1 MNKILQCPQCGS
13 QNVNVQVASLV
24 QYKKKGCIYRLF
36 IGWWLELLLWL
47 CLTIPMLLFKLFWAK
62 GKIQTKINS
71 YMVCQNCW
79 YTQKVK

>member
-24 QYKKKGCIYRLF
+24 QHKKKGCIYRLF

-47 CLTIPMLLFKLFWAK
+47 CLTIPMLLFKLF
-62 GKIQTKINS
+62 
-71 YMVCQNCW
+71 
-79 YTQKVK
+79 